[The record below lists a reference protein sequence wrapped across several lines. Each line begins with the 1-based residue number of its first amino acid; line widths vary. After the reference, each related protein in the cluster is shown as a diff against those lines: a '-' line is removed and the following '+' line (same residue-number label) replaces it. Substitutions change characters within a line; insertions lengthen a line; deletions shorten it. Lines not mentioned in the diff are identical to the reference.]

1 MKIEVVECAI
11 NQPSI
16 VLEDLQFGE
25 VQKVDTT
32 LLPMI
37 HKDQDEIVLIPQ
49 IDFVILEEFDVVECK
64 VFHLF
69 MLPKMILDLTQELL
83 ARLLIL

>member
-11 NQPSI
+11 IQPSI
-16 VLEDLQFGE
+16 VLEDLQYGE

-37 HKDQDEIVLIPQ
+37 HKDQDEIVPFPQ
-49 IDFVILEEFDVVECK
+49 FDFVILEGFDVVECM
-64 VFHLF
+64 VFHFF
-69 MLPKMILDLTQELL
+69 MLPKMILDLSY
-83 ARLLIL
+83 

>member
-16 VLEDLQFGE
+16 VLEDLQYGE

-32 LLPMI
+32 MLPVI
-37 HKDQDEIVLIPQ
+37 HKDQDEIVLIAQ

-64 VFHLF
+64 VFHF
-69 MLPKMILDLTQELL
+69 FFIPKMILDLMQELL